1 MAPPPSPPSPR
12 RRLRAFV
19 FTMDSLYGVIEA
31 AGKGGPAGE
40 IRVRTSLQA
49 ALEDLGIECDV
60 AGSDAEM
67 ESRVLPD
74 GSLPHDLIIMD
85 EWTLR
90 APGGMVRRYV
100 VGREADVFLLAFFG
114 LRSGTFTGDF
124 TLPMD
129 HVLTAFPTSVG
140 GVFLGWGRDTHW
152 AAREGQCGNF
162 SATAAVAPPA
172 AAAAAASKST
182 LTPCDADVG
191 GGGVAAAAAAWKGS
205 VALPPRNP
213 RGVVWGKKSEYFEG
227 KEGWLSAASA
237 LAPLHVTS
245 PPHAPLP
252 ASPTFPI
259 TRHGPLTPGEWEGLL
274 AGSAFFLGLGDPL
287 LGPSAMDAI
296 AAGCVYINP
305 TFGEGA
311 PMGVRGELSA
321 WGSQHPFLD
330 KAVGMPYVCNA
341 PLGDGRRLQEC
352 IQGALKVDLPPL
364 ELADF
369 TVAAY
374 RERVKRIFS
383 KWGGGN
389 QI

>member
-1 MAPPPSPPSPR
+1 MAPPSR
-12 RRLRAFV
+12 RIRAFV

-49 ALEDLGIECDV
+49 ALEALGIECDV

-90 APGGMVRRYV
+90 APGGQVRRFV
-100 VGREADVFLLAFFG
+100 LGRESDVFLLAFFG
-114 LRSGTFTGDF
+114 LRSSVFTGDF
-124 TLPMD
+124 SLPMD
-129 HVLTAFPTSVG
+129 HVLTAFPTSLG
-140 GVFLGWGRDTHW
+140 GVFLGWGRETHW
-152 AAREGQCGNF
+152 TPREGQCGNF
-162 SATAAVAPPA
+162 SKVTGAPA
-172 AAAAAASKST
+172 AASAATAVSY
-182 LTPCDADVG
+182 LTPCDSSSREG
-191 GGGVAAAAAAWKGS
+191 GGGVATGGSAWEGS
-205 VALPPRNP
+205 VPLPPRSP

-227 KEGWLSAASA
+227 KEGWLNAATS

-252 ASPTFPI
+252 PNPAFPI
-259 TRHGPLTPGEWEGLL
+259 TRHGPLSPGEWEGLL

-296 AAGCVYINP
+296 ATGCVYINP

-311 PMGVRGELSA
+311 VGVRGELSA

-341 PLGDGRRLQEC
+341 PLGDGNKLQEC
-352 IQGALKVDLPPL
+352 IRGALKVDLPPM

-374 RERVKRIFS
+374 RERVKKIFI
-383 KWGGGN
+383 KWGGEKGGGAAKL
-389 QI
+389 